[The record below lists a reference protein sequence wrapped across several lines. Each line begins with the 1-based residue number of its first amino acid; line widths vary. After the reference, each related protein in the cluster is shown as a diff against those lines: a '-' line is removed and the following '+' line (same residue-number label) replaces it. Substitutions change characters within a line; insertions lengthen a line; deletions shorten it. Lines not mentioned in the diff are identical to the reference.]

1 MVRKTRR
8 SNKTKGIY
16 SIPELRR
23 SFEHIEKYV
32 DDKINT
38 KESKEHI
45 IKDLKKEWKN
55 VFFKELNKKS
65 AESFVN
71 SRMKCRRKTRKN
83 EEMRGGFVAP
93 VDYVTRPGIYLEPGQ
108 TPVDGGHY
116 GNYVDYV
123 NSGFRNPEIAQQ
135 YDPVLGQTRFP
146 THTGGRHKGR
156 RLRKSLRKSL
166 QKGGGI
172 VSILT
177 EIGNRPYPATV
188 PSHPLHDI
196 ISISKGQSY
205 SFNPSHTAIPP
216 YYQFNNMYPSAV
228 TY

>member
-8 SNKTKGIY
+8 SHKTKGIY

-32 DDKINT
+32 DDKINA

-55 VFFKELNKKS
+55 VFFKELNRKS

-71 SRMKCRRKTRKN
+71 SRMKCQRKTGKTRK
-83 EEMRGGFVAP
+83 MRGGFMAP
-93 VDYVTRPGIYLEPGQ
+93 VDHITRPGVYLEPGQ
-108 TPVDGGHY
+108 IPVDGGHY

-135 YDPVLGQTRFP
+135 YDPVPGQIRFP
-146 THTGGRHKGR
+146 THTGGNKR
-156 RLRKSLRKSL
+156 RLRKSLK
-166 QKGGGI
+166 KGGGLG
-172 VSILT
+172 SILT

-196 ISISKGQSY
+196 VSISKGQSY
-205 SFNPSHTAIPP
+205 NFDPNHTGNTPK
-216 YYQFNNMYPSAV
+216 YQFNNMYPSAV

>member
-8 SNKTKGIY
+8 STKTKGIY

-32 DDKINT
+32 DDKINA

-55 VFFKELNKKS
+55 VFFKELNRTS

-71 SRMKCRRKTRKN
+71 SRMKCQRKTRKN
-83 EEMRGGFVAP
+83 GKMSGGFVAP

-108 TPVDGGHY
+108 IPVEGHGGHY

-135 YDPVLGQTRFP
+135 YDPVQGQTRFP
-146 THTGGRHKGR
+146 THTGGNKKR
-156 RLRKSLRKSL
+156 RLRKSLK
-166 QKGGGI
+166 KGGGLG
-172 VSILT
+172 SILT
-177 EIGNRPYPATV
+177 EIGNRPVPATV

-196 ISISKGQSY
+196 MSISKGQSY
-205 SFNPSHTAIPP
+205 NFDPNHTGNPPK
-216 YYQFNNMYPSAV
+216 YQFNNMYPAAV